1 MFGDERLIFSVDYP
15 FADNKRACDWFDR
28 LDLAPE
34 VREKIA
40 HGTVDELL
48 RLR

>member
-1 MFGDERLIFSVDYP
+1 MFGDDRLIFSVDYP
-15 FADNKRACDWFDR
+15 LADNRQARDWFDR

-40 HGTVDELL
+40 HGTVDNLL

>member
-1 MFGDERLIFSVDYP
+1 VDYP
-15 FADNKRACDWFDR
+15 YADNQRASDWFGH

-40 HGTVDELL
+40 HGTVDKLL